1 MESTSVMRAPNLIRP
16 PGADGHVCTCSPAAG
31 DVFLKELE
39 VHMQCQ
45 LGTRIRDFQITATAG
60 GLVLRGNS
68 NTWYAK
74 QLAQQAVME
83 ATRVRILANEIEV
96 SQGL

>member
-1 MESTSVMRAPNLIRP
+1 MEQISVTRAPSPVRRP
-16 PGADGHVCTCSPAAG
+16 VADGQVPNCSPAAG
-31 DVFLKELE
+31 DALLEELE
-39 VHMQCQ
+39 VHVQCL
-45 LGTRIRDFQITATAG
+45 LGTRILDFQIIATAG